1 MEKYT
6 DINARTIDKWNDE
19 GWEWGVPVTHEQ
31 FLMAKAGEWKIL
43 LTPQRSCRGSG
54 CPLRSAA

>member
-31 FLMAKAGEWKIL
+31 FLMAKAASGKSCSR
-43 LTPQRSCRGSG
+43 PQR
-54 CPLRSAA
+54 